1 MEMVLAQACETLPLT
16 TSPRPHS
23 TDSLS
28 QVCGRVFG
36 GGVEVCVG
44 VSAAEESVQ
53 AVRGSKRKS

>member
-1 MEMVLAQACETLPLT
+1 MEMVLAQACETLTL

-44 VSAAEESVQ
+44 VSATEESVQ